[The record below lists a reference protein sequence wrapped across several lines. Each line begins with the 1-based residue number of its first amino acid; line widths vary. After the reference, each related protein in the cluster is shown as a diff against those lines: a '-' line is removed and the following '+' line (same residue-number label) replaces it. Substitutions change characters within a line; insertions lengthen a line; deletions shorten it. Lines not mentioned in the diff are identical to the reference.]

1 MKKSITI
8 IGGGIFGVSIY
19 IKLKEAGHDCML
31 LEEKKKLL
39 SGATTNNLN
48 RIHHGFHYPRDKK
61 TALQSIKGYKSF
73 KKFYNKSIIKNFPNF
88 YLIANKSKVN
98 LEQYIKFCQDC
109 KLKFEKLNL
118 KKFPLL
124 TKNIEGGIKVQEPI
138 YDWEKLK
145 REVDRKINKLNKNK
159 KQKMLDNLS
168 PISLVIFL
176 SLSGIMLRSS
186 LLLVGQNW
194 ARTYHFLGTFILLPN
209 IAYIITTVIAG
220 DIALSLGMIGALSIV
235 RFRHPV
241 RSNFELTIY
250 FALLTL
256 GISAGVSIKLAILL
270 LSIVLATIL
279 GMEIT
284 QRLMKYFNYEL
295 YQISFNEGIANN
307 VLEISTNKKDS
318 EIQENVNL
326 VESFYSKSD
335 KQFMFKLVFKNKSDL
350 NNFLKNVADKDS
362 TITYKTSSIIN

>member
-1 MKKSITI
+1 
-8 IGGGIFGVSIY
+8 
-19 IKLKEAGHDCML
+19 
-31 LEEKKKLL
+31 
-39 SGATTNNLN
+39 
-48 RIHHGFHYPRDKK
+48 
-61 TALQSIKGYKSF
+61 
-73 KKFYNKSIIKNFPNF
+73 
-88 YLIANKSKVN
+88 
-98 LEQYIKFCQDC
+98 
-109 KLKFEKLNL
+109 
-118 KKFPLL
+118 
-124 TKNIEGGIKVQEPI
+124 
-138 YDWEKLK
+138 
-145 REVDRKINKLNKNK
+145 
-159 KQKMLDNLS
+159 MLDNLS

-176 SLSGIMLRSS
+176 ILSGIMLRSS

-307 VLEISTNKKDS
+307 VLEISKNKKDS

>member
-1 MKKSITI
+1 
-8 IGGGIFGVSIY
+8 
-19 IKLKEAGHDCML
+19 
-31 LEEKKKLL
+31 
-39 SGATTNNLN
+39 
-48 RIHHGFHYPRDKK
+48 
-61 TALQSIKGYKSF
+61 
-73 KKFYNKSIIKNFPNF
+73 
-88 YLIANKSKVN
+88 
-98 LEQYIKFCQDC
+98 
-109 KLKFEKLNL
+109 
-118 KKFPLL
+118 
-124 TKNIEGGIKVQEPI
+124 
-138 YDWEKLK
+138 
-145 REVDRKINKLNKNK
+145 
-159 KQKMLDNLS
+159 MLDNLS

-176 SLSGIMLRSS
+176 ILSGIMLRSS

-326 VESFYSKSD
+326 VESFYSKSY

>member
-1 MKKSITI
+1 
-8 IGGGIFGVSIY
+8 
-19 IKLKEAGHDCML
+19 
-31 LEEKKKLL
+31 
-39 SGATTNNLN
+39 
-48 RIHHGFHYPRDKK
+48 
-61 TALQSIKGYKSF
+61 
-73 KKFYNKSIIKNFPNF
+73 
-88 YLIANKSKVN
+88 
-98 LEQYIKFCQDC
+98 
-109 KLKFEKLNL
+109 
-118 KKFPLL
+118 
-124 TKNIEGGIKVQEPI
+124 
-138 YDWEKLK
+138 
-145 REVDRKINKLNKNK
+145 
-159 KQKMLDNLS
+159 MLDNLS

-176 SLSGIMLRSS
+176 ILSGIMLRSS

-279 GMEIT
+279 GMEII

-318 EIQENVNL
+318 EIQENLNL

>member
-1 MKKSITI
+1 
-8 IGGGIFGVSIY
+8 
-19 IKLKEAGHDCML
+19 
-31 LEEKKKLL
+31 
-39 SGATTNNLN
+39 
-48 RIHHGFHYPRDKK
+48 
-61 TALQSIKGYKSF
+61 
-73 KKFYNKSIIKNFPNF
+73 
-88 YLIANKSKVN
+88 
-98 LEQYIKFCQDC
+98 
-109 KLKFEKLNL
+109 
-118 KKFPLL
+118 
-124 TKNIEGGIKVQEPI
+124 
-138 YDWEKLK
+138 
-145 REVDRKINKLNKNK
+145 
-159 KQKMLDNLS
+159 MLDNLS

-176 SLSGIMLRSS
+176 ILSGIMLRSS

-235 RFRHPV
+235 SFRHPV

-250 FALLTL
+250 FSLLTL

>member
-1 MKKSITI
+1 
-8 IGGGIFGVSIY
+8 
-19 IKLKEAGHDCML
+19 
-31 LEEKKKLL
+31 
-39 SGATTNNLN
+39 
-48 RIHHGFHYPRDKK
+48 
-61 TALQSIKGYKSF
+61 
-73 KKFYNKSIIKNFPNF
+73 
-88 YLIANKSKVN
+88 
-98 LEQYIKFCQDC
+98 
-109 KLKFEKLNL
+109 
-118 KKFPLL
+118 
-124 TKNIEGGIKVQEPI
+124 
-138 YDWEKLK
+138 
-145 REVDRKINKLNKNK
+145 
-159 KQKMLDNLS
+159 MLDNLS

-176 SLSGIMLRSS
+176 ILSGIMLRSS

-318 EIQENVNL
+318 EIQENLNL

-350 NNFLKNVADKDS
+350 NDFLKNVADKDS